1 MNRTN
6 KVTSDNYIPGLHPEM
21 PQWKKV
27 LRYTKIMDSRFPVLG
42 SNMTDT
48 TSSSYKS
55 RAVAYVDDELK
66 EYAKKTRREEE
77 KKRQQKEKQEAA
89 HVAAMERKYGLFW
102 YEYVEDEEDCNTAY
116 KLRQE
121 HDSYAE
127 PYCMNWKEEEERGA
141 SSNEEK
147 RERLYASWDEQD
159 MMLHEIQA
167 GFEVSQRDSTQ
178 VS

>member
-6 KVTSDNYIPGLHPEM
+6 RVTSDNYIPGLHPEM
-21 PQWKKV
+21 PEWKKV
-27 LRYTKIMDSRFPVLG
+27 LRYSKLMDSQFPVLG
-42 SNMTDT
+42 SNKTDT
-48 TSSSYKS
+48 SIYKA

-66 EYAKKTRREEE
+66 EYAIRKEKKAYREEE
-77 KKRQQKEKQEAA
+77 KKRQEKEKQEAA

-121 HDSYAE
+121 HYSYTE
-127 PYCMNWKEEEERGA
+127 PYCMNWKEKEERGTC
-141 SSNEEK
+141 SNEEK

-159 MMLHEIQA
+159 MVLDKI
-167 GFEVSQRDSTQ
+167 VIDISRIDSTQ
-178 VS
+178 MS

>member
-1 MNRTN
+1 MNRTD

-21 PQWKKV
+21 TEWKKV
-27 LRYTKIMDSRFPVLG
+27 LRYTKLMDSQFPVLG
-42 SNMTDT
+42 SNTTDT
-48 TSSSYKS
+48 SSYKA

-66 EYAKKTRREEE
+66 EYAKKARRKEE
-77 KKRQQKEKQEAA
+77 KNRQQKEKQEAA

-116 KLRQE
+116 KLRKE

-127 PYCMNWKEEEERGA
+127 HYCMNWKKEEERGA

-159 MMLHEIQA
+159 MVLDKM
-167 GFEVSQRDSTQ
+167 GFDVN
-178 VS
+178 

>member
-1 MNRTN
+1 MNRTD
-6 KVTSDNYIPGLHPEM
+6 KVTSDNYIPGLHPDM
-21 PQWKKV
+21 PEWKKV
-27 LRYTKIMDSRFPVLG
+27 LRYTKLMDSRFPVLG
-42 SNMTDT
+42 SNTTDT
-48 TSSSYKS
+48 SSHKA

-66 EYAKKTRREEE
+66 EYAKKARREEE
-77 KKRQQKEKQEAA
+77 KKRQQKEKQQAA

-102 YEYVEDEEDCNTAY
+102 YECVEDEEDCNTAY

-159 MMLHEIQA
+159 MVLDKM
-167 GFEVSQRDSTQ
+167 GFDVNYRDSTQ
-178 VS
+178 MS